1 MEEEQRAAESDALA
15 ADPIDWNALI
25 TLQEAATL
33 SNLSDAHLRHMI
45 AQSRLRTV
53 RKGKMHLTTRR
64 WLDDFLRERDRLAGQ
79 KKRRGPQPKP
89 LPERY
94 QAPPRRGRPP
104 RPTVPRPS
112 VREGDAEARVPRA
125 PAP

>member
-15 ADPIDWNALI
+15 VDPIDWNELI
-25 TLQEAATL
+25 TLQEAAPL

>member
-15 ADPIDWNALI
+15 ADPIEWNALI

-89 LPERY
+89 LPEGY
-94 QAPPRRGRPP
+94 QGPPRRGRPP
-104 RPTVPRPS
+104 RPTVPGPS
-112 VREGDAEARVPRA
+112 VREGDAEASAPRA

>member
-1 MEEEQRAAESDALA
+1 MEEERRAGEGEIPA
-15 ADPIDWNALI
+15 AGPIDWNELI
-25 TLQEAATL
+25 TLQEAATI

-45 AQSRLRTV
+45 RQQRLQTV

-89 LPERY
+89 LPEGY

-104 RPTVPRPS
+104 RASTLS
-112 VREGDAEARVPRA
+112 SAEKEA
-125 PAP
+125 